1 MSTVFGTL
9 SSDLKAAL
17 AAALDATAD
26 WEEGEPPDV
35 LPPASTAVGYV
46 WVTGSQRNDSDHL
59 LQTIQAYVRY
69 YPVQAEQS
77 DPQTPI
83 DPSPFYQ
90 AIDSIQAALKAI
102 QRTADAS
109 SWFFEV
115 TDTEVN
121 HGDQYVTVAVTATG
135 MNQFALT

>member
-17 AAALDATAD
+17 VPALDASAD
-26 WEEGEPPDV
+26 WEEGQPPDV

-46 WVTGSQRNDSDHL
+46 WVTGSQRSDGDHL
-59 LQTIQAYVRY
+59 LQETQAYVRY
-69 YPVQAEQS
+69 YPVQAEQI
-77 DPQTPI
+77 DAQTPI
-83 DPSPFYQ
+83 DPSPLYQ
-90 AIDSIQAALKAI
+90 AVDDIQAALSPI

-121 HGDQYVTVAVTATG
+121 HADQYVTAAITATG
-135 MNQFALT
+135 MNEFALT